1 MLSRKCWWR
10 SLGVAAALGFM
21 LPGARAMAQGGQTGS
36 VGGKVTDEQGT
47 AIAGAQLTVDQGGK
61 GAVSGANG
69 TYLIE
74 AAPVGSHTLRARLI
88 GYRSQTKTVSV
99 AAGKQATEDF
109 TLSVDPLK
117 LEAVVVTGTE
127 SPRTKLETSNATTVL
142 SAADLVQAAPRST
155 TEALRLVPGFTRVE
169 SSGGEV
175 NENYEMRGI
184 LGIEYIMFLEDGLPV
199 FPTMHTFFM
208 NADNLFR
215 IDQNIERMEV
225 VRGAG
230 SALFGSNTPG
240 AIINLINHAGGPE
253 AGGTMMAYGGTGGL
267 ARYDFNVN
275 GPIGQ
280 DWRFNAGG
288 FYRYNR
294 GARYPGF
301 PGTAGGQFK
310 ASITRNFD
318 NGYFRTSLKIINDRN
333 QFILDLPFLYPDAT
347 NLKSYQNVPGF
358 SDYGSMNTNEGNNIQ
373 VPTPDG
379 QLLLPLDHGLQ
390 TKAYWLTATAGF
402 NFAKGWNVENSAQ
415 IMNDQQEWNA
425 ILPFDVQDA
434 STAVTSW
441 LTQYWG
447 SYAFGVLQKN
457 GTIPAGR
464 FMCNGSNGT
473 NCPGGAGVVGTP
485 TVTLTYPNVLDAS
498 GKPTPYNNP
507 NGLLSPGGEWH
518 ISKPLSAFQD
528 QLTFKK
534 ALEGGHNV
542 SLGLYFANYSQTNQ
556 WYFTDVLM
564 DVQDNP
570 HFVDLTVNNATVVFR
585 DTTAAGVKD
594 STTFTL
600 PANFAAT
607 KNGFRKFV
615 SNYVNGE
622 GQTTVFSAVLG
633 GSFKLSDRVRADLG
647 VRYERD
653 DYVQTS
659 QNSTTRPVNGDTL
672 NSLTLFDQDTWGV
685 PSPYKHFSRTIGDW
699 AGSIG
704 LNYALTDQ
712 TSLYALGSRA
722 YKMPALDEF
731 LNASAQQQV
740 SLFKSKRN
748 WTGEVGVKHAARN
761 FGVTLDGF
769 YTVLKDIVSQGLVVD
784 PITGQ
789 SIWIVQSS
797 PEVRSYGLEFE
808 GSGHLPNSGFSAV
821 TNWTWLRAEFASC
834 PPPGGC
840 GTGADVGTL
849 LAGKPPIIGN
859 LAVTYAARSGPSL
872 TADWHFVDRRCAAN
886 GSCVNQLPTY
896 SYLNLGAEYV
906 FPTSGVTVRADLWNV
921 YQSQGL
927 EEGNPRLSLLPSG
940 RTSNLFLARPILPRA
955 LQVSFG
961 YKF

>member
-1 MLSRKCWWR
+1 MIGNVSAARRRRVCRVAR
-10 SLGVAAALGFM
+10 SLTLVVWALLGTAGRGGAQVAG
-21 LPGARAMAQGGQTGS
+21 PTGS
-36 VGGKVTDEQGT
+36 VAGHVTDERR
-47 AIAGAQLTVDQGGK
+47 AAVAGAQITLDQGGK
-61 GAVSGANG
+61 GAVSSADGS
-69 TYLIE
+69 YLIE
-74 AAPVGSHTLRARLI
+74 AVSSGAHTVRVRLI
-88 GYRSQTKTVSV
+88 GYRSQTASVTVS
-99 AAGKQATEDF
+99 AGQRATHDF
-109 TLSVDPLK
+109 TLATDPLN

-127 SPRTKLETSNATTVL
+127 TPRTKLETSNATTVL
-142 SAADLVQAAPRST
+142 SGADLTRAAPRSA
-155 TEALRLVPGFTRVE
+155 TEVLRYVPGFTRVE

-175 NENYEMRGI
+175 NENIEMRGI
-184 LGIEYIMFLEDGLPV
+184 LGIEYIMFLEDGMPV

-215 IDQNIERMEV
+215 VDQNIERMEV

-253 AGGTMMAYGGTGGL
+253 VGGSMMAYGGTGGL

-275 GPIGQ
+275 GPIGA

-301 PGTAGGQFK
+301 PGTAGGQLK
-310 ASITRNFD
+310 ASITRNFN
-318 NGYFRTSLKIINDRN
+318 NGYFRTSLKVIDDRN
-333 QFILDLPFLYPDAT
+333 QFILDLPFLYPDSN

-358 SDYGSMNTNEGNNIQ
+358 SDYGSMNTNEGNNIA

-379 QLLLPLDHGLQ
+379 QLLLPLDHGLK

-402 NFAKGWNVENSAQ
+402 NFAKGWNVDNSAQ
-415 IMNDQQEWNA
+415 IMQDQQEWNA
-425 ILPFDVQDA
+425 VLPFDVQDTA
-434 STAVTSW
+434 TAVNAYLS
-441 LTQYWG
+441 QYWG
-447 SYAFGVLQKN
+447 SYRQGRVVV
-457 GTIPAGR
+457 PAGDTIY
-464 FMCNGSNGT
+464 ST
-473 NCPGGAGVVGTP
+473 
-485 TVTLTYPNVLDAS
+485 TVRSPKYTLTYPNVLNAT
-498 GKPTPYNNP
+498 GGPTAYSNA
-507 NGLLSPGGEWH
+507 NGLVSTGGEWH
-518 ISKPLSAFQD
+518 ISKPISAFQD

-542 SLGLYFANYSQTNQ
+542 SLGLYFANYAQTNQ

-570 HFVDLTVNNATVVFR
+570 HFVDLRVDSADVYYHFRNRTTGVNDSVFVPLR
-585 DTTAAGVKD
+585 
-594 STTFTL
+594 
-600 PANFAAT
+600 NFAAT
-607 KNGFRKFV
+607 KNGFRRFV

-622 GQTTVFSAVLG
+622 GQTTVFSTVLG
-633 GSFKLSDRVRADLG
+633 GSFKVTDRVRLDLG
-647 VRYERD
+647 GRYERD

-659 QNSTTRPVNGDTL
+659 QTTTVTPVGGDTL
-672 NSLTLFDQDTWGV
+672 NSLTLFDQDVWGA
-685 PSPYKHFSRTIGDW
+685 PSSYRHFSRSIGDW
-699 AGSIG
+699 AASVGV
-704 LNYALTDQ
+704 NYALTDQ

-769 YTVLKDIVSQGLVVD
+769 YTLLKDIVSQGLVVD
-784 PITGQ
+784 PATGA
-789 SIWIVQSS
+789 SIWTIQQS
-797 PEVRSYGLEFE
+797 PEVRSYGLELE
-808 GSGHLPNSGFSAV
+808 GSGHLPNTGFSAV
-821 TNWTWLRAEFASC
+821 TNWTWLRAEFSSC

-859 LAVTYAARSGPSL
+859 LAVTYAARSGPNL

-886 GSCVNQLPTY
+886 GSCLNQLPTY

-906 FPTSGVTVRADLWNV
+906 IPTSGLTVRADLLNV

-927 EEGNPRLSLLPSG
+927 EEGNPRLSLLPNG
-940 RTSNLFLARPILPRA
+940 RTSSLFLARPILPRA
-955 LQVSFG
+955 LQVSVG

>member
-1 MLSRKCWWR
+1 MLSTNRWR
-10 SLGVAAALGFM
+10 TLIAAAALSLM

-36 VGGKVTDEQGT
+36 VGGKVTDEQGNP
-47 AIAGAQLTVDQGGK
+47 IVGAQVTVDQTGR

-69 TYLIE
+69 AYTVE
-74 AAPVGSHTLRARLI
+74 AVPVGSHTLRARLI

-127 SPRTKLETSNATTVL
+127 TPRTRLETSNATTVL
-142 SAADLVQAAPRST
+142 SAGDLVQAAPRSA

-253 AGGTMMAYGGTGGL
+253 VSGNMMAYGGTGGL

-275 GPIGQ
+275 GPIGN

-294 GARYPGF
+294 GARFPGF

-310 ASITRNFD
+310 ASVTRNFD

-333 QFILDLPFLYPDAT
+333 QFILDLPFMYPDSS
-347 NLKSYQNVPGF
+347 NLKNYQNVPGF
-358 SDYGSMNTNEGNNIQ
+358 GDYGSMNTNEGLNLQ

-402 NFAKGWNVENSAQ
+402 NLAKGWNIENSAQ
-415 IMNDQQEWNA
+415 LMNDQQEWNA

-434 STAVTSW
+434 NTFVNTW

-447 SYAFGVLQKN
+447 NYAFGVLQKN

-464 FMCNGSNGT
+464 TLDNIS
-473 NCPGGAGVVGTP
+473 VVGTP
-485 TVTLTYPNVLDAS
+485 SVTLTYPNVLS
-498 GKPTPYNNP
+498 STGSPTVYNNP
-507 NGLLSPGGEWH
+507 NGLLSPGGQWH
-518 ISKPLSAFQD
+518 VSKPISAFQD

-542 SLGLYFANYSQTNQ
+542 SLGLYFANYQQTNQ
-556 WYFTDVLM
+556 WYFTDILM

-570 HFVDLTVNNATVVFR
+570 HFVDLTLNNATVKFR
-585 DTTAAGVKD
+585 DHTAAGVPD

-600 PANFAAT
+600 PANFSAT
-607 KNGFRKFV
+607 KNGFRRFV

-622 GQTTVFSAVLG
+622 GQTTVFSSVLG
-633 GSFKLSDRVRADLG
+633 GSFKLSEKLRADLG

-653 DYVQTS
+653 DYVQSS
-659 QNSTTRPVNGDTL
+659 QNSTVRPVNGDSL
-672 NSLTLFDQDTWGV
+672 NSLNLVNQDIWGV
-685 PSPYKHFSRTIGDW
+685 PSSYKHFDRIIGDW

-704 LNYALTDQ
+704 LNYSLTDQ
-712 TSLYALGSRA
+712 TSLYALGARA

-769 YTVLKDIVSQGLVVD
+769 YTLLKDIVSQGLVLD

-789 SIWIVQSS
+789 SIWIVQAS

-840 GTGADVGTL
+840 GSGADVGTL

-859 LAVTYAARSGPSL
+859 LAVTYRARSGPSL

-886 GSCVNQLPTY
+886 GSCTNQLPTY
-896 SYLNLGAEYV
+896 SYLNLGADYT
-906 FPTSGVTVRADLWNV
+906 FPSSGVTVRADLWNV

-927 EEGNPRLSLLPSG
+927 EEGNPRLSLLPNG

-955 LQVSFG
+955 LQVSLG